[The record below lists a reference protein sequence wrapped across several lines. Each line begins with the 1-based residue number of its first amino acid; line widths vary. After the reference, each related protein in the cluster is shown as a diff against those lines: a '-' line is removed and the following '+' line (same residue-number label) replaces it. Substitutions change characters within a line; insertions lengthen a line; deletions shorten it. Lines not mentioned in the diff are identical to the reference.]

1 MTEGKS
7 GRNWRE
13 IVTPEWS
20 LAILIHVIV
29 LQILYIFLIL
39 RPNGETL
46 NTIILNTST
55 ALPIFTFIAVIL
67 MEIWEVAWEVIMLAK
82 ILFEK
87 LEYRRLEKAR
97 LKGLAEG
104 LAEGLSEAQK
114 KHAEWVEWA
123 KNGQDKPQPK
133 PPKAPETDS

>member
-29 LQILYIFLIL
+29 LELLYVFLLL

-46 NTIILNTST
+46 NTIILNTSA

-67 MEIWEVAWEVIMLAK
+67 MEIWEAAWEVIMLVK
-82 ILFEK
+82 RLFEK
-87 LEYRRLEKAR
+87 HEHRKLEKAR
-97 LKGLAEG
+97 LEG
-104 LAEGLSEAQK
+104 LTKGLSEAQK

>member
-7 GRNWRE
+7 GKNWRE

-20 LAILIHVIV
+20 LAILVHVIV
-29 LQILYIFLIL
+29 LEILYVFLLL

-46 NTIILNTST
+46 NTIILNTSA
-55 ALPIFTFIAVIL
+55 ALPIFTFVAVIL
-67 MEIWEVAWEVIMLAK
+67 MEIWEVAWEVIMLVK
-82 ILFEK
+82 RLFEK
-87 LEYRRLEKAR
+87 LEHRRLEKAR
-97 LKGLAEG
+97 LEG

-133 PPKAPETDS
+133 PPETPKTDG

>member
-7 GRNWRE
+7 GKNWRE

-20 LAILIHVIV
+20 LAILVHVIV
-29 LQILYIFLIL
+29 LEILYVFFLL

-46 NTIILNTST
+46 NTIILNTSA
-55 ALPIFTFIAVIL
+55 ALPIFTFVAVIL
-67 MEIWEVAWEVIMLAK
+67 MEIWEVAWEVIMLVK
-82 ILFEK
+82 RLFEK
-87 LEYRRLEKAR
+87 LEHRRLEKAR
-97 LKGLAEG
+97 LEG

-133 PPKAPETDS
+133 PPKAPETNG

>member
-29 LQILYIFLIL
+29 LEILYVFLLL

-46 NTIILNTST
+46 NTIILNTGA

-67 MEIWEVAWEVIMLAK
+67 MEIWEVAWEVIMLVK
-82 ILFEK
+82 RLFEK
-87 LEYRRLEKAR
+87 LEHRRLEKAR
-97 LKGLAEG
+97 LEG
-104 LAEGLSEAQK
+104 LTEGLSEAQK

>member
-1 MTEGKS
+1 MTEGKL
-7 GRNWRE
+7 GKNWRE

-20 LAILIHVIV
+20 LAILVHVIV
-29 LQILYIFLIL
+29 LEILYVFLLL

-46 NTIILNTST
+46 NTIILNTSA
-55 ALPIFTFIAVIL
+55 ALPIFTFVAVIL
-67 MEIWEVAWEVIMLAK
+67 MEIWEVAWEVIMLVK
-82 ILFEK
+82 RLFEK
-87 LEYRRLEKAR
+87 LEHRRLEKAR
-97 LKGLAEG
+97 LEG

-133 PPKAPETDS
+133 PPEAPKTDG

>member
-7 GRNWRE
+7 GKNWRE

-20 LAILIHVIV
+20 LAILVHVIV
-29 LQILYIFLIL
+29 LEILYVFLLL

-46 NTIILNTST
+46 NTIILNTSA
-55 ALPIFTFIAVIL
+55 ALPIFTFVAVIL
-67 MEIWEVAWEVIMLAK
+67 MEIWEVAWEVIMLVK
-82 ILFEK
+82 RLFEK
-87 LEYRRLEKAR
+87 LEHRRLEKAR
-97 LKGLAEG
+97 LEG

-133 PPKAPETDS
+133 PPEAPETDS

>member
-1 MTEGKS
+1 MNEGKS

-13 IVTPEWS
+13 IVTPGWS

-29 LQILYIFLIL
+29 LEILYVFLIL

-46 NTIILNTST
+46 NTIILNTSA

-67 MEIWEVAWEVIMLAK
+67 MEMWEVAWEVIMLVK

-97 LKGLAEG
+97 LKG

>member
-20 LAILIHVIV
+20 IAILIHVIV
-29 LQILYIFLIL
+29 LEILYVFFLL

-46 NTIILNTST
+46 NTIILNTSA

-67 MEIWEVAWEVIMLAK
+67 MEIWEVAWEVIMLVK
-82 ILFEK
+82 RLFEK
-87 LEYRRLEKAR
+87 HEHRRLEKAR
-97 LKGLAEG
+97 LEG

-133 PPKAPETDS
+133 PPKAPETDG

>member
-1 MTEGKS
+1 MNEEKS

-29 LQILYIFLIL
+29 LEMLYVFLLL

-46 NTIILNTST
+46 NTIILNTSA
-55 ALPIFTFIAVIL
+55 ALPLFTFIAVIL
-67 MEIWEVAWEVIMLAK
+67 MEIWEVAWEIIMLVK
-82 ILFEK
+82 RLFEK
-87 LEYRRLEKAR
+87 LEHRRLEKAR
-97 LKGLAEG
+97 LEG
-104 LAEGLSEAQK
+104 LLEGLSEAEK

-133 PPKAPETDS
+133 PPKAPETD

>member
-20 LAILIHVIV
+20 LAILVHVIV
-29 LQILYIFLIL
+29 LEILYVFLLL

-46 NTIILNTST
+46 NTIILNTSA

-67 MEIWEVAWEVIMLAK
+67 MEIWEVAWEVIMLVK
-82 ILFEK
+82 RLFEK
-87 LEYRRLEKAR
+87 LEHRRLEKAR
-97 LKGLAEG
+97 LEG
-104 LAEGLSEAQK
+104 LTEGLSEAQK